1 MQAGDNMYQALYRK
15 YRPNNFEE
23 VAGQDVIVKSLKN
36 AVLCGKL
43 SHAYLFT
50 GPRGTGKTTIAKIIA
65 KTVNCSDL
73 QNGNPCNNC
82 INCIQFNKK
91 ETTDIIEID
100 AASNNGVDEIREIK
114 SKVNLVPSMGKYKI
128 YIIDEVHMLTVGAF
142 NALLKTLEEPPS
154 HVIFILATTDPHK
167 IPLTILSRCQ
177 RFDFKKISENAIV
190 ERLSTIIK
198 NENLEVEAGALNEI
212 AHLSDGGMRD
222 SISLLDQ
229 AISYSDD
236 IVTIQ
241 DIHDMNG
248 TVSQSDLKKLIQ
260 NMIEKR
266 IVPIFEQFDIYN
278 EKGKNLIKL
287 TEEILLFLRNLLL
300 YKTVPEYFE
309 NKNIDVKLYE
319 DLLIK
324 VSGEEL
330 LQMLDKM
337 NDSVLKM
344 KTANDPKLIFELTII
359 EMLNVKQ
366 PVVEKEK
373 SKKVSVEKPIE
384 ENVNIIE
391 ESEKVVYKSNPKL
404 QKALQQV
411 VEIRINNTLAGFE
424 RKKLLEIKNNM
435 DSIRSYVLDDIYGE
449 FASLVLDGEIKAVSD
464 ENIIVVYEQ
473 EWLQNYFNENLLLI
487 EKMFQ
492 KIYNKYYKLIA
503 TNMKDWNKIKQD
515 FNSKNKI
522 YQKIDEPFDLQDLF
536 LLKEEKTVIEDT
548 FGDIVEYS

>member
-1 MQAGDNMYQALYRK
+1 MYQALYRK